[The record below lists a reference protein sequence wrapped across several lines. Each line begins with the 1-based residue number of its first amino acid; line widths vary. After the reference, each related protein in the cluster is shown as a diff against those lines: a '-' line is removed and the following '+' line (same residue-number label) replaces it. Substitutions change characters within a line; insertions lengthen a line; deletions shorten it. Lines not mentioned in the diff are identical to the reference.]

1 MRLVFIFIWFAV
13 CSINAQSKFDYYMTT
28 GISLDNKGKSQLA
41 VLYFDSAISLNE
53 RSEQPWFSRGIAKV
67 HIKNFSE
74 AVVDFNKAIYLQPN
88 LDVAYLYRHIAYR
101 QTENFQFAFGDI
113 NTFLTMKP
121 NDTIGRNYRFDLSLL
136 LEEWDQAFEDLTWLS
151 RLGETTYANRY
162 LKFSSAMEQS
172 KAYDILARYVEQL
185 MNENPTNK
193 NFRITLIYTQI
204 QIGKWEQA
212 LKNANIMLLDD
223 PENLE
228 LLKIKADALFYM
240 KRIAESEKIFL
251 SILEKNPYD
260 ANLMADYGHCLLQ
273 LNKWESADEWLTKS
287 IRDKNGSPAYAY
299 LGRGIARYNLGK
311 IGIACSD
318 WERSLYLGEKNA
330 KIYLNNFCKD
340 STTTNGSTS
349 VNK

>member
-1 MRLVFIFIWFAV
+1 MRILLLIVFTWLLNV
-13 CSINAQSKFDYYMTT
+13 SAQSKYDYYMTT
-28 GISLDNKGKSQLA
+28 GISLDNKGKSHLA
-41 VLYFDSAISLNE
+41 VLYFDSAINLNQT
-53 RSEQPWFSRGIAKV
+53 SEQPWFSRGIAKV

-74 AVVDFNKAIYLQPN
+74 AVVDFNKAIYIQPN
-88 LDVAYLYRHIAYR
+88 LEDAYLYRHIAYR

-113 NTFLTMKP
+113 NTFLKLKP

-136 LEEWDQAFEDLTWLS
+136 LEEWDQAFEDLKWLS
-151 RLGETTYANRY
+151 RLGESTYANRY
-162 LKFSSAMEQS
+162 IKFSSAMEQAKS
-172 KAYDILARYVEQL
+172 YDALARYVEQL
-185 MNENPTNK
+185 MSENPTNK

-212 LKNANIMLLDD
+212 LKNANIMLLDQPD
-223 PENLE
+223 NLE

-240 KRIAESEKIFL
+240 KRISESEKIFL
-251 SILEKNPYD
+251 TILERNPTD

-273 LNKWESADEWLTKS
+273 LNKWESADEWLTKA

-311 IGIACSD
+311 VGIACAD

-330 KIYLNNFCKD
+330 KIYLNNFCK
-340 STTTNGSTS
+340 S
-349 VNK
+349 VESAEGVNQNK

>member
-1 MRLVFIFIWFAV
+1 MRILLLVV
-13 CSINAQSKFDYYMTT
+13 CSWFFGISAQSKYDYYMTT

-41 VLYFDSAISLNE
+41 VLYFDSAINVNQN
-53 RSEQPWFSRGIAKV
+53 SEQPWFSRGIAKV
-67 HIKNFSE
+67 HVKDFSE

-88 LDVAYLYRHIAYR
+88 LEDAYLYRHIAYR

-113 NTFLTMKP
+113 NTFLKLKP

-136 LEEWDQAFEDLTWLS
+136 LEEWDQAFEDLKWLS

-162 LKFSSAMEQS
+162 IKFSTAMEQAKS
-172 KAYDILARYVEQL
+172 YDALSRYVEQL
-185 MNENPTNK
+185 MSENPTNK

-212 LKNANIMLLDD
+212 LKNANIMLLDE

-228 LLKIKADALFYM
+228 LLKIKADALFYL
-240 KRIAESEKIFL
+240 KRISESEKIFL
-251 SILEKNPYD
+251 TILERNPTD

-273 LNKWESADEWLTKS
+273 LNKWESADEWLTKA

-311 IGIACSD
+311 VGVACAD

-330 KIYLNNFCKD
+330 KIYLNNFCKEAVSAD
-340 STTTNGSTS
+340 G
-349 VNK
+349 VNQSK

>member
-1 MRLVFIFIWFAV
+1 MRILLLIVFSWIF
-13 CSINAQSKFDYYMTT
+13 SISAQSKYDYYMTT

-41 VLYFDSAISLNE
+41 VLYFDSAINLNPN
-53 RSEQPWFSRGIAKV
+53 SEQPWFSRGIAKV
-67 HIKNFSE
+67 HVKDFSE

-88 LDVAYLYRHIAYR
+88 LEDAYLYRHIAYR
-101 QTENFQFAFGDI
+101 QTENFQFAYGDI
-113 NTFLTMKP
+113 NTFLKLKP

-136 LEEWDQAFEDLTWLS
+136 LEEWDQAFEDLKWLS

-162 LKFSSAMEQS
+162 IKFSTAMEQAKS
-172 KAYDILARYVEQL
+172 YDALSRYVEQL
-185 MNENPTNK
+185 MSENPTNK

-212 LKNANIMLLDD
+212 LKNANIMLLDE

-228 LLKIKADALFYM
+228 LLKIKADALFYL
-240 KRIAESEKIFL
+240 KRISESEKIFL
-251 SILEKNPYD
+251 TILERNPTD

-273 LNKWESADEWLTKS
+273 LNKWESADEWLTKA

-311 IGIACSD
+311 VGVACAD

-330 KIYLNNFCKD
+330 KIYLNNFCKEAVSAD
-340 STTTNGSTS
+340 G
-349 VNK
+349 VNQSK